1 MKKTRTLIGLLLI
14 VLSLAG
20 LVVWEI
26 KGREAVM
33 LDTVIVASEMIPA
46 GTLIREGM
54 LMPAG
59 VLKESRIYRSLDWEK
74 VRGVVGHVANRDIV
88 KNGQLSEEYLAEDD
102 FFLKGN
108 ESLFVLHKDW
118 IVMRSSAIRRGDWID
133 IYKDGVL
140 KKIGTYRVAFVKDD
154 NEIEVADGEGLR
166 VSNPI
171 DRTVSTSSVSH
182 VEIIADI
189 KEYEKIID
197 CIDGDTAGLL
207 LVQKGDSIK

>member
-14 VLSLAG
+14 VFALAG

-46 GTLIREGM
+46 GTLITGDM

-59 VLKESRIYRSLDWEK
+59 VLKESRIYKSLDWDR
-74 VRGVVGHVANRDIV
+74 VQGVLGQVANRDIV
-88 KNGQLSEEYLAEDD
+88 KKGQLSEEYLAEDD
-102 FFLKGN
+102 FFLRGN
-108 ESLFVLHKDW
+108 ESIFVLHKDW

-133 IYKDGVL
+133 IYNGGVFE
-140 KKIGTYRVAFVKDD
+140 KIGTYRVAFVKDD
-154 NEIEVADGEGLR
+154 NEIEVRDGEGLR
-166 VSNPI
+166 VSSPI
-171 DRTVSTSSVSH
+171 ERTVSTSPVSH

-189 KEYEKIID
+189 KGYEKIID
-197 CIDGDTAGLL
+197 CVAGNSAGLL
-207 LVQKGDSIK
+207 LVQKGDPIK